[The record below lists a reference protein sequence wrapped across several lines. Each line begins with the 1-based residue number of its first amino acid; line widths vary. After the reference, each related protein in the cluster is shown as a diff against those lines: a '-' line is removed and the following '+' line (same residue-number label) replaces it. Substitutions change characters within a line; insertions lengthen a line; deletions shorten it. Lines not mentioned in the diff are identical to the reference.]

1 MTWWPQAWMP
11 RNTNRPRT
19 WPDVSA
25 KTGNPIFDLSL
36 HQALSPPIIWP
47 SRPSASSCWI
57 AMSRR
62 ELAVSED
69 RSGVSESGPPSPP
82 APSNNEA
89 SLNSCIRPSTT
100 ISRDGPHLHYF
111 PQARER
117 IQYIERFMHPATL
130 MLRGGIHL
138 FHSRPEAHGTISNRQ
153 FGSLHATLL

>member
-117 IQYIERFMHPATL
+117 IRFPGGSYPA
-130 MLRGGIHL
+130 M
-138 FHSRPEAHGTISNRQ
+138 SAQ
-153 FGSLHATLL
+153 FRFILPFRAPCLQQPSFYL